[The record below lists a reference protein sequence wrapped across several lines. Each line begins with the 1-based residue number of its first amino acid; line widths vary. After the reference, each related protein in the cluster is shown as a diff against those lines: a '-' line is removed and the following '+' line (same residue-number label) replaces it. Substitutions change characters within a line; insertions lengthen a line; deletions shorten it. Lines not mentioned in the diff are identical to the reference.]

1 MNETPFKFTSEEKE
15 QTLQILERLRTA
27 VGDTFKPGDEQH
39 LREDIQHAFIN
50 HQIKRNVFGMNP
62 ILAALQ
68 TAEIAVNEIGL
79 KRDGIIAILMQTSVI
94 DGYQTIE
101 EIQKKYGDSKVL
113 SSDVSAAFD
122 PNFPSVMTKRNTAYF
137 GKGLVF
143 NKFTG
148 SRGKSG
154 SNDANA
160 EYLAKIR
167 GVMDDADVSYQFA
180 ELGKV
185 DAGGGG
191 TIAYIMANYGME
203 VIDSGVA
210 VLSMHAP
217 WEVTSKADVYE
228 AYKGYVA
235 FLKNM

>member
-101 EIQKKYGDSKVL
+101 EIQKKAAKEPMEEKMACGVGACLACVCQSTEVDGHSHVHNKRICKDGPVFL
-113 SSDVSAAFD
+113 S
-122 PNFPSVMTKRNTAYF
+122 T
-137 GKGLVF
+137 
-143 NKFTG
+143 
-148 SRGKSG
+148 
-154 SNDANA
+154 
-160 EYLAKIR
+160 EI
-167 GVMDDADVSYQFA
+167 
-180 ELGKV
+180 EL
-185 DAGGGG
+185 
-191 TIAYIMANYGME
+191 
-203 VIDSGVA
+203 
-210 VLSMHAP
+210 
-217 WEVTSKADVYE
+217 
-228 AYKGYVA
+228 
-235 FLKNM
+235 

>member
-101 EIQKKYGDSKVL
+101 DIQKKYGDSVAHIISGTGIGGL
-113 SSDVSAAFD
+113 SPMITGDE
-122 PNFPSVMTKRNTAYF
+122 M
-137 GKGLVF
+137 GVF
-143 NKFTG
+143 NYVCIIAG
-148 SRGKSG
+148 SLSAISFALFANNVMKY
-154 SNDANA
+154 ND
-160 EYLAKIR
+160 
-167 GVMDDADVSYQFA
+167 
-180 ELGKV
+180 
-185 DAGGGG
+185 
-191 TIAYIMANYGME
+191 
-203 VIDSGVA
+203 
-210 VLSMHAP
+210 
-217 WEVTSKADVYE
+217 
-228 AYKGYVA
+228 
-235 FLKNM
+235 

>member
-15 QTLQILERLRTA
+15 QTLQILERLRNA

-101 EIQKKYGDSKVL
+101 DIQRKNAEAGPPSTADFPAIKVSTNANPSSKTGNSPNL
-113 SSDVSAAFD
+113 SS
-122 PNFPSVMTKRNTAYF
+122 PS
-137 GKGLVF
+137 
-143 NKFTG
+143 
-148 SRGKSG
+148 
-154 SNDANA
+154 
-160 EYLAKIR
+160 
-167 GVMDDADVSYQFA
+167 Q
-180 ELGKV
+180 
-185 DAGGGG
+185 
-191 TIAYIMANYGME
+191 
-203 VIDSGVA
+203 
-210 VLSMHAP
+210 
-217 WEVTSKADVYE
+217 KAIPE
-228 AYKGYVA
+228 S
-235 FLKNM
+235 LLL